1 MNNYD
6 ISQKLQSLLAQSKI
20 SEESLQKLIGLSKG
34 KNIVNSLSAQ
44 DKEKLANAFMSMSNE
59 DIKNKLS
66 KADFS
71 SIAGMSADDILKKLR

>member
-6 ISQKLQSLLAQSKI
+6 ISQKLQSLLTQSKI
-20 SEESLQKLIGLSKG
+20 SEEKLQKIIGLSKG

-44 DKEKLANAFMSMSNE
+44 EKEKLANAFMNMSNE
-59 DIKNKLS
+59 DIKNKLN
-66 KADFS
+66 KTDFS